1 MLGNAFTIVP
11 QFLFAFA
18 IAIAI
23 AIAIVFAPTAA
34 RTDRSMCVTIPSPRK
49 GAQYQK

>member
-11 QFLFAFA
+11 QFLFAF
-18 IAIAI
+18 AIAI

>member
-1 MLGNAFTIVP
+1 MLGNAFTIIP
-11 QFLFAFA
+11 QFLFAF
-18 IAIAI
+18 AI